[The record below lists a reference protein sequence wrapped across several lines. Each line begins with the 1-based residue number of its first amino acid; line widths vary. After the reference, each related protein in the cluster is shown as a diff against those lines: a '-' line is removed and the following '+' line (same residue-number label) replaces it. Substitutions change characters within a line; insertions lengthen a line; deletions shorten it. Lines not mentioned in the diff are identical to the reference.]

1 MNRLGR
7 YDVDAAFDRMSLQT
21 VDEFGLDAILEQ
33 LVRAAD
39 VEGVRR
45 LIEVS
50 TPEGYR
56 VPAACLRAAQQTAY
70 AFDSVGLEKDTV
82 LARSACY
89 SDPMVVGE
97 PLRGLDGLLESVKE
111 WYESTGRVMPSVQRL
126 THGGAWPCFEWLL
139 TVVNTGGSVRAWRAE
154 QAREL
159 LFLKRLVKRARDRKR
174 ARAELT
180 MTHRLFLLRDDA
192 LFLRCLEYCWF
203 VDTERRLR
211 CAGAE

>member
-21 VDEFGLDAILEQ
+21 VDEFGL
-33 LVRAAD
+33 
-39 VEGVRR
+39 
-45 LIEVS
+45 
-50 TPEGYR
+50 
-56 VPAACLRAAQQTAY
+56 
-70 AFDSVGLEKDTV
+70 
-82 LARSACY
+82 
-89 SDPMVVGE
+89 
-97 PLRGLDGLLESVKE
+97 
-111 WYESTGRVMPSVQRL
+111 SVQRL
-126 THGGAWPCFEWLL
+126 THGGAWPCFEWFLM
-139 TVVNTGGSVRAWRAE
+139 VVNSGGSVRAWRAE

>member
-21 VDEFGLDAILEQ
+21 ADEFGLDAILEQ

-70 AFDSVGLEKDTV
+70 AFDNTGTSEPEV
-82 LARSACY
+82 LGRTLVARSACY
-89 SDPMVVGE
+89 SDPMVVDHRRRAFDVLITLVVAADE
-97 PLRGLDGLLESVKE
+97 EALCTRGL
-111 WYESTGRVMPSVQRL
+111 
-126 THGGAWPCFEWLL
+126 A
-139 TVVNTGGSVRAWRAE
+139 VR
-154 QAREL
+154 
-159 LFLKRLVKRARDRKR
+159 FLASDSLS
-174 ARAELT
+174 
-180 MTHRLFLLRDDA
+180 
-192 LFLRCLEYCWF
+192 
-203 VDTERRLR
+203 RR
-211 CAGAE
+211 GIIS